1 MSTSSGKPTSSS
13 SSSGIRPMPELNAE
27 QLKAMFDASVQK
39 EGSETS
45 NFTADEK
52 TRFTKAFDDPEFRK
66 LFSNYMDELQDPAN
80 RAETE
85 TYISQ
90 LESE

>member
-1 MSTSSGKPTSSS
+1 MA
-13 SSSGIRPMPELNAE
+13 ELNSD

-45 NFTADEK
+45 NFSTDEK
-52 TRFTKAFDDPEFRK
+52 DRFVKAFDDPEFRK

-90 LESE
+90 LESKFN

>member
-1 MSTSSGKPTSSS
+1 MSTSSTSG
-13 SSSGIRPMPELNAE
+13 GIKPMPELNSE
-27 QLKAMFDASVQK
+27 QLKAMFDASVKK
-39 EGSETS
+39 EGSETA
-45 NFTADEK
+45 NFSSDEK
-52 TRFTKAFDDPEFRK
+52 DRFVKAFDDPEFRK

-90 LESE
+90 LEST